1 MVRANRR
8 NSREKPAEPF
18 LYNDQQENSIFL
30 FVPIRFFDFNDPAY
44 IFISRFL
51 RSTLSLTRPR
61 TSVSLRGKIVRYR
74 DCMRGKG
81 I

>member
-44 IFISRFL
+44 IFISRSRL
-51 RSTLSLTRPR
+51 YDRHSH
-61 TSVSLRGKIVRYR
+61 
-74 DCMRGKG
+74 
-81 I
+81 